1 MNPRQRIGT
10 ATVTLVLLVAL
21 AGGILGDEAPGA
33 EPVRLLI
40 IDETHSIQSSLQVA
54 QFARAL
60 KETGLFEIDAMT
72 TIPVDGNLSGQAYD
86 LAVIVPGRLSQ
97 LWVVT
102 ADLPEQ
108 LSIPVQ
114 AAFQVVKE
122 IAARVYEG
130 ERSLDAR
137 AVADVTEDLFSAI
150 YGGLLAQNGWLE
162 LVAIP
167 TDPSARGGL
176 RNVHAG

>member
-10 ATVTLVLLVAL
+10 ATVVLVLLVAL
-21 AGGILGDEAPGA
+21 AGGILGDEAPGT
-33 EPVRLLI
+33 EQVRLLI

-86 LAVIVPGRLSQ
+86 LAIIVSEKLSQ
-97 LWVVT
+97 VWIVT
-102 ADLPEQ
+102 ADLPER

-114 AAFQVVKE
+114 AAFQGLKD
-122 IAARVYEG
+122 IASRVYEG
-130 ERSLDAR
+130 DQPLDAR
-137 AVADVTEDLFSAI
+137 AVADVTEDLFPAI

-162 LVAIP
+162 LATTT
-167 TDPSARGGL
+167 TDSSASEGGS
-176 RNVHAG
+176 